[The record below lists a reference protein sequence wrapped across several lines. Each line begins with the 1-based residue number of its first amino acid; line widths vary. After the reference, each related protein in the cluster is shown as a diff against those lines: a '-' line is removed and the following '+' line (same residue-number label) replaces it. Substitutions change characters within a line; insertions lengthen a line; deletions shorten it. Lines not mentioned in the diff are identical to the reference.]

1 MTLAIRLKT
10 WIYRITETIQLEKMV
25 TMLPWVASCCRSFS
39 PDLKF
44 LHAVYKDSH
53 AGTVFL
59 GKEYIK
65 VEGDDVLFSTSMM
78 NRLNAAGINYS

>member
-1 MTLAIRLKT
+1 MSSNYL
-10 WIYRITETIQLEKMV
+10 
-25 TMLPWVASCCRSFS
+25 SCYRSFS
-39 PDLKF
+39 PLPKF

-65 VEGDDVLFSTSMM
+65 VEGDVQFSTSMM
-78 NRLNAAGINYS
+78 NRLNAAGINYSRRFNLIIKICS